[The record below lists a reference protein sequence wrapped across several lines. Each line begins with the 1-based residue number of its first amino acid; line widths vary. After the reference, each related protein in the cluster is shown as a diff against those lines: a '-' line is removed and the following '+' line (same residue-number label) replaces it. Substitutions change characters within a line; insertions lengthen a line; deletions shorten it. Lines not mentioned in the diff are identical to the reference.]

1 MSLFVFQN
9 SRRQLLSY
17 LLKTV
22 ADARAHRA
30 EHTSSGNPES
40 ESEKRRIDDLLKAV
54 RAADEE
60 IRNLEF
66 WSDVKKV
73 EKGAKGEEK
82 IRLSRGTSGEEGLVG
97 QIEDMMP
104 GVEGGKGLGSP
115 KQGDFEEGMKGISE
129 NAGLEQEGLK
139 AVFESGG
146 PERDG
151 GLNTVDIDKI
161 SKQEDKKKKR
171 KAKWSEKVKEKGK
184 EKAETTGED
193 EDDVPVIDISID

>member
-1 MSLFVFQN
+1 MSLFIFQN

-22 ADARAHRA
+22 SDARAHRA

-54 RAADEE
+54 RAADKE

-104 GVEGGKGLGSP
+104 GVGGGKGLGSSE
-115 KQGDFEEGMKGISE
+115 KGHFEEGMKGIPE
-129 NAGLEQEGLK
+129 DAGLVQEELK

-151 GLNTVDIDKI
+151 GLNTVDTDEI
-161 SKQEDKKKKR
+161 SKQDKKKER
-171 KAKWSEKVKEKGK
+171 KAKWSEKGK
-184 EKAETTGED
+184 EKAETAGED